1 MRLRRL
7 VKDLQCK
14 LFQENVKSF
23 IYVFHHCVLFLDRK
37 NSYRWSNLIVLINDK
52 MLNHDININE
62 TTKGLNTVITQ
73 IFEGVNDTVFSLEK
87 CLVVIT

>member
-1 MRLRRL
+1 ML
-7 VKDLQCK
+7 VD
-14 LFQENVKSF
+14 ENSRKITVETFNREVKYQN
-23 IYVFHHCVLFLDRK
+23 ILTDGK
-37 NSYRWSNLIVLINDK
+37 K
-52 MLNHDININE
+52 LNHDININE